1 MNHDTHCHAGHEEHG
16 THGGHECHG
25 AHGGHEEHHE
35 MMVRDFRTRFW
46 VSLGLTIPMLIL
58 SPMIQEWLGIGEA
71 VSFPG
76 DRYLLL
82 GLAIVIYVYGGKPFL
97 AGLVRELR
105 ERQPGMMTLISLA
118 ITVAFAYSGVVMLG
132 LKGKV
137 FFWELATLIDVMLL
151 GHWIEMRSVMGASRA
166 LRELVAFMPDQ
177 AHLLQDN
184 GTAEDVAISELK
196 PGDRV
201 LIKPG
206 EKVPADG
213 EIMDGHSALDQSML
227 TGEATP
233 VEKGSGEEVIGG
245 SVNGDGSL
253 QIEVQKAG
261 EESYL
266 AQVIAMVE
274 QAQESK
280 SRSQDLANRAAF
292 WLTIIALTAGII
304 TFVAWYLGADRPFD
318 WSLERAITVMV
329 ITCPHALGLAIPLVV
344 AVSTA
349 VGARHG
355 LLIRER
361 TAFERAR
368 SLQAVVFDK
377 TGTLTEGRFGVVE
390 LATSGDIAEEELLRL
405 AASVEYHSEHPI
417 ARGIIRQADEYDL
430 ELPVAGNFQA
440 ITGKGAKAT
449 VAGREIFVVS
459 PGYLYENGIAL
470 PPQIDASVSGSGRT
484 LVYVLE
490 GDQVLGAIAL
500 ADIIREESR
509 EAINALKSAGIQP
522 MMLTGDNEDVARWV
536 ADELGLADYFAQ
548 VLPDEKAARIR
559 QIQQRGL
566 IVGMVGDGINDAP
579 ALTQADVGI
588 AIGAGTQV
596 AIESADVVLVEND
609 PRDVV
614 ELVGLSRA
622 TWGKMVQNLVWATG
636 YNAFAIPLAAGVLA
650 GYGIILVPAVG
661 AIIMSLSTVIVAINA
676 RLLRIPE

>member
-1 MNHDTHCHAGHEEHG
+1 
-16 THGGHECHG
+16 
-25 AHGGHEEHHE
+25 
-35 MMVRDFRTRFW
+35 
-46 VSLGLTIPMLIL
+46 
-58 SPMIQEWLGIGEA
+58 
-71 VSFPG
+71 
-76 DRYLLL
+76 
-82 GLAIVIYVYGGKPFL
+82 
-97 AGLVRELR
+97 
-105 ERQPGMMTLISLA
+105 
-118 ITVAFAYSGVVMLG
+118 
-132 LKGKV
+132 
-137 FFWELATLIDVMLL
+137 
-151 GHWIEMRSVMGASRA
+151 
-166 LRELVAFMPDQ
+166 
-177 AHLLQDN
+177 
-184 GTAEDVAISELK
+184 
-196 PGDRV
+196 
-201 LIKPG
+201 
-206 EKVPADG
+206 
-213 EIMDGHSALDQSML
+213 
-227 TGEATP
+227 
-233 VEKGSGEEVIGG
+233 
-245 SVNGDGSL
+245 
-253 QIEVQKAG
+253 
-261 EESYL
+261 
-266 AQVIAMVE
+266 MVE
-274 QAQESK
+274 QAQQSK

-329 ITCPHALGLAIPLVV
+329 ITCPHALGLAIPLVI

-349 VGARHG
+349 LGARHG

-390 LATSGDIAEEELLRL
+390 LATSGDIVEEELLRL

-417 ARGIIRQADEYDL
+417 ARGITRQADEYDL

-440 ITGKGAKAT
+440 IIGKGAKAT
-449 VAGREIFVVS
+449 VGGREIFVVS
-459 PGYLYENGIAL
+459 PGYLYENEIAL
-470 PPQIDASVSGSGRT
+470 PRQIEAIVSGSGRT

-536 ADELGLADYFAQ
+536 ANELELADYFAQ
-548 VLPDEKAARIR
+548 VLPEEKAARIR

-609 PRDVV
+609 PRAVV